1 MIAVVGAT
9 GTMGR
14 LLIPELL
21 SRQGSSALE
30 AVRAVAHD
38 PSSGFP
44 AQHDLQL
51 IAADVATEEGAAR
64 AVAGARV
71 VVSAITGF
79 SAPAGLMGIDVAANR
94 MLIRA
99 AARAGVEHLVILSVR
114 GADPGSPIE
123 LFRAKGQAEQ
133 AARASGIAWTFI
145 RPTAYLET
153 WLGIV
158 GGPLVTT
165 GKTMVFGRG
174 RNPINFVSAFDVARH
189 VQLAIEDPE
198 MRGCILDV
206 PGPENLT
213 IEELI
218 RLVEAVS
225 GRTAKVS
232 HVPRLALR
240 ILSRVIRPVSA
251 MRAGQMGAALMMD
264 TADMSVDG
272 AVIRAAQPSI
282 PMTAALEVA
291 NRMFA
296 NTHAGQ
302 T

>member
-21 SRQGSSALE
+21 SRQGGSGPEPL
-30 AVRAVAHD
+30 RAVAHD
-38 PSSGFP
+38 PASALVRQPGVE
-44 AQHDLQL
+44 LV
-51 IAADVATEEGAAR
+51 AADVATEAGAAR

-79 SAPAGLMGIDVAANR
+79 SAPAGVTGIDAAANR
-94 MLIRA
+94 ILIRA

-114 GADPGSPIE
+114 GADPGSRIE

-133 AARASGIAWTFI
+133 AARESGMAWTFI

-206 PGPENLT
+206 PGPKNLT

-232 HVPRLALR
+232 HVPRLALP
-240 ILSRVIRPVSA
+240 ILSSAIRPFNA

-264 TADMSVDG
+264 TADMAVDG

-282 PMTAALEVA
+282 AMTDALEVA
-291 NRMFA
+291 CRMFR
-296 NTHAGQ
+296 HD
-302 T
+302 